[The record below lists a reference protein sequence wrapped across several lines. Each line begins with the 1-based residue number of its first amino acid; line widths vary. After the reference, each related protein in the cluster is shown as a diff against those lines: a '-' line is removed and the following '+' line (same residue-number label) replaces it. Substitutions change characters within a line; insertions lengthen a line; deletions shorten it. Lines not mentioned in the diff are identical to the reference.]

1 MIKTITTLK
10 RKAGISTADFRAYY
24 EANHR
29 LIGEKYLSGYA
40 TRYMRRYLDPV
51 LDSNGEAEEPE
62 FDVVLEIWFPN
73 IDAWRA
79 CGEILSSPSA
89 SAEIV
94 RDEEQLFDRAR
105 KRTYMV
111 EEVESEMQEVC
122 IQADEP

>member
-51 LDSNGEAEEPE
+51 LDSNGESEEPE
-62 FDVVLEIWFPN
+62 FDVVLEIWFPTM
-73 IDAWRA
+73 DAWRA

-89 SAEIV
+89 SAEIIQ
-94 RDEEQLFDRAR
+94 DEERLFDRAR

-111 EEVESEMQEVC
+111 EEVESQMQEVC
-122 IQADEP
+122 T